1 MPDRLRARFLA
12 LALLTALAGCG
23 GAQTRAPDSGRL
35 LQGAKSPISLAN
47 RDAATAVAT
56 RFAAAY
62 AESVYDLTP
71 PLLPTAS
78 AEVNRAIHLAAARIP
93 PPRAGRHA
101 RAGVLSLTPESPTRV
116 HAAATIEDG
125 PSPPFS
131 VGFTLRRLSHGWRVT
146 AISLPG

>member
-1 MPDRLRARFLA
+1 MPHRLRARFLA

-23 GAQTRAPDSGRL
+23 GAQARAPDPGRL

-62 AESVYDLTP
+62 AKSVYDPTP

-78 AEVNRAIHLAAARIP
+78 AEVNRAIRSAAARIP
-93 PPRAGRHA
+93 PPRVGRHA
-101 RAGVLSLTPESPTRV
+101 GAGVLRLTPESSVRF
-116 HAAATIEDG
+116 HAAATIDDG
-125 PSPPFS
+125 RSLPFS

-146 AISLPG
+146 AISPPG